1 MKKSVVI
8 IIAVSYCLAIVVVT
22 LFGLNFQ
29 TFNTITYVT
38 QVEIIDSNAK
48 YNSEGTKYIILSP
61 DEEGKR
67 EYQLAWKVTPDNATN
82 KAVTFDYDTSKD
94 FVSIDENGLVTFTT
108 PGVIT
113 VTVKAADGTSCSDK
127 IKIYF
132 TDK

>member
-8 IIAVSYCLAIVVVT
+8 IIGVIYALSIVIVT

-38 QVEIIDSNAK
+38 QVDIIDENANSNSDGMK
-48 YNSEGTKYIILSP
+48 YVSLSP

-82 KAVTFDYDTSKD
+82 KSVSFDYDTSKA
-94 FVSIDENGLVTFTT
+94 FVSIDENGLVTFAE

-113 VTVKAADGTSCSDK
+113 VTVKATDGTSCSDK

-132 TDK
+132 R

>member
-8 IIAVSYCLAIVVVT
+8 IIAVSYCLAIIVVT

-38 QVEIIDSNAK
+38 QVEITNENTSFSN
-48 YNSEGTKYIILSP
+48 EGTKYVVLSP
-61 DEEGKR
+61 DEEGNR
-67 EYQLAWKVTPDNATN
+67 AYQILWKVTPDNATDKSVSFN
-82 KAVTFDYDTSKD
+82 YDTTKT
-94 FVSIDENGLVTFTT
+94 FVSVDENGLVTFTE

-113 VTVKAADGTSCSDK
+113 VTVTANDGTSCSDK

-132 TDK
+132 K